1 MAELRRQRDISPTP
15 TGPNAIE
22 GRSKEREDERPRRA
36 PLAPALA
43 YTVDR
48 SGNVTYYADQE
59 KRRALVID
67 SGQQV
72 TVAADKDSQAVEAG
86 LRLAVQKFGPGLKI
100 EGSEEFKRQVIE
112 VALKSGLRVEFD
124 SKDMNEELQRPRAE
138 RDELQA
144 RGRAFIDAE
153 REKGKAAS
161 TPTPATEKAPEQT
174 QERIPNHHQRPRSRA
189 TLNDRSNHAKPS
201 PTRPPGRLQT

>member
-153 REKGKAAS
+153 REKGKAAR

-174 QERIPNHHQRPRSRA
+174 QERIPEPPPAPKKSR
-189 TLNDRSNHAKPS
+189 DFER
-201 PTRPPGRLQT
+201 